1 MKPEKPLT
9 FITQKA
15 ALGFEFTCRISIIK
29 TSACFGNGV
38 VPLHL
43 GLAVWFPGCCLD
55 AGFLS
60 LVRGTHLLVRVQKET
75 KGRLCVALGPQ
86 AAQPSARGSP
96 PPPAPAHG
104 GAVMR
109 SYRALC
115 FFEPSTNK
123 TDILALS
130 ASQE

>member
-15 ALGFEFTCRISIIK
+15 ALGFEFTCRISVIK
-29 TSACFGNGV
+29 ITACFGNGV

-60 LVRGTHLLVRVQKET
+60 LVRGTHLLVQVYK
-75 KGRLCVALGPQ
+75 KRLRAGFAWRWAPRQ
-86 AAQPSARGSP
+86 RSP
-96 PPPAPAHG
+96 PPAARPRRPPRHTEG
-104 GAVMR
+104 R
-109 SYRALC
+109 
-115 FFEPSTNK
+115 
-123 TDILALS
+123 
-130 ASQE
+130 

>member
-15 ALGFEFTCRISIIK
+15 ALGFEFTCRISVIK
-29 TSACFGNGV
+29 TSTCFGNGV

-60 LVRGTHLLVRVQKET
+60 LVRGTHLLVQVYK
-75 KGRLCVALGPQ
+75 KRLRAGFAWRWVTAGPPGSAALRP
-86 AAQPSARGSP
+86 RL
-96 PPPAPAHG
+96 APAARPGTRRG
-104 GAVMR
+104 GDEELSR
-109 SYRALC
+109 TLLPRA
-115 FFEPSTNK
+115 EHK
-123 TDILALS
+123 
-130 ASQE
+130 